1 MRNKYDVIGDIH
13 GHAKAL
19 RNLLGDMA
27 YREDGGV
34 FRHPDRRVI
43 FVGVFY

>member
-19 RNLLGDMA
+19 RNLLGDMG